1 MPMTRQVGQAAA
13 NSYRTAAREANG
25 SMEWQRLRAE
35 YQRLRREFV
44 SCGLDLSYT
53 MATFAALDPRDEE
66 FRLKCRNMGRKGYS
80 AVLRLMAGDLACTAG
95 PEIEAK
101 INRLR
106 AVLGGQERPLE
117 LVPPTRT
124 SEPVPQPDA
133 RPDAILTRRELE
145 VLRCIAQGCSTKQA
159 AGNLGITFKTAAC
172 HRYRI
177 MEKLGIHETA
187 SLVRYAI
194 RSGLVPA

>member
-1 MPMTRQVGQAAA
+1 MPITRQIGQAAA
-13 NSYRTAAREANG
+13 NSYRTAGEANG
-25 SMEWQRLRAE
+25 GMEWRRLRAE

-53 MATFAALDPRDEE
+53 MATFSGLDPSDEE

-80 AVLRLMAGDLACTAG
+80 AVLRLMAGDRACTAG

-117 LVPPTRT
+117 FVPPART
-124 SEPVPQPDA
+124 SEPVPRPDA
-133 RPDAILTRRELE
+133 RPDTILTHRELE